1 MYYFLKAG
9 ILNSFSEC
17 GETGVGRNAAELNAG
32 DRFLFAALEKYG
44 GDDGIRTRGL
54 CRDRCR
60 SSKLNLRRIDGPYL
74 RMPPASGC
82 SVVSDRDGELF
93 RLLELFSQNEI
104 RALVIQGH
112 VLAAQ
117 AYGDASLRGYGDLD
131 LPVRQRNI
139 HRATVLTRSPVDF
152 EEMK

>member
-1 MYYFLKAG
+1 
-9 ILNSFSEC
+9 
-17 GETGVGRNAAELNAG
+17 
-32 DRFLFAALEKYG
+32 
-44 GDDGIRTRGL
+44 
-54 CRDRCR
+54 
-60 SSKLNLRRIDGPYL
+60 
-74 RMPPASGC
+74 MPPASGC

-104 RALVIQGH
+104 RALVIQGP

-117 AYGDASLRGYGDLD
+117 AYGDASLRRYGDLD

-139 HRATVLTRSPVDF
+139 HRATVLARSPVDF